1 MFKFEGD
8 LKMQRL
14 EQKRKNYYRLTT
26 VSENVLKDKLDK
38 DIPKYTC
45 KSCTKC
51 SNKWCSFFNRRVEP
65 NFNKCFNHTF
75 YYTVTT
81 KYKSPNNLEEIVKE
95 EESRR
100 IA

>member
-1 MFKFEGD
+1 
-8 LKMQRL
+8 MQRL

-26 VSENVLKDKLDK
+26 VSENILEDKPNK
-38 DIPKYTC
+38 NIPKYTC

-65 NFNKCFNHTF
+65 TFNRCFSHTF
-75 YYTVTT
+75 YHTVTT